1 MSKPLGPS
9 IVKKIFNG
17 TGLVLKICERKNYVW
32 KMYELSIQK
41 GIDNHIK
48 II

>member
-1 MSKPLGPS
+1 MSKPLGPL

-32 KMYELSIQK
+32 KRYELSIQK